1 MKFRGCLLLGGMIVL
16 SGACAPVEVVQPTS
30 VAELASKA
38 AEQSL
43 LAGLKA
49 YDDGDYPAAELA
61 LRKALEERLAFPR
74 DVATAWKFLA
84 FIHCISNRPGECESA
99 FRQAMAADPGFDLAP
114 KERGHPLWGPV
125 FKKIR
130 EAPKG
135 APAPA
140 KVN

>member
-1 MKFRGCLLLGGMIVL
+1 MKIRGWMFWAAAALW
-16 SGACAPVEVVQPTS
+16 GAGCAPVEVKPTS

-49 YDDGDYPAAELA
+49 YDDGEYEAAEAA
-61 LRKALEERLAFPR
+61 LRRALAERLAFRR

-84 FIHCISNRPGECESA
+84 FIHCISNRTGECEAA
-99 FRQAMAADPGFDLAP
+99 FREAFAADADFDLAP

-125 FKKIR
+125 FQKVKDTPR
-130 EAPKG
+130 PTPK
-135 APAPA
+135 PR
-140 KVN
+140 